1 MFLPFAQVMP
11 PAAGLPGS
19 PGGASGEGL
28 VDPGLVVY
36 RDVESIIGRVIN
48 VALGFSGVLAIIM
61 IIIGGFLYLTSAG
74 DEERSKKGRKFL
86 IYSLLGLVIISLSYS
101 IAFTLL
107 SAPTAEWDRSNIDYN
122 YTNKTGQGLKW
133 LGSDMPDLSWGNFF

>member
-1 MFLPFAQVMP
+1 MFFPFAQVMP

-28 VDPGLVVY
+28 VDPGLTVY

-74 DEERSKKGRKFL
+74 DEEKAKKGKKFL
-86 IYSLLGLVIISLSYS
+86 LYALLGLVILSISYA

-107 SAPTAEWDRSNIDYN
+107 SAPTAEWDRSQINYDYSAE
-122 YTNKTGQGLKW
+122 TGQGLKW
-133 LGSDMPDLSWGNFF
+133 LGSDMPDFNWGNFF